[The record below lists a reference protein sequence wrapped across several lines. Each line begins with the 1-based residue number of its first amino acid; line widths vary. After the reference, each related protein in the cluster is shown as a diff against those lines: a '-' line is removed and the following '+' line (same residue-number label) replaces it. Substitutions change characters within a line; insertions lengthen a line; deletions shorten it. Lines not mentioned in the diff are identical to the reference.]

1 MDKKLMLA
9 VAGAG
14 KTTYIINKVCTE
26 YRKVL
31 VITYTDANYNNIISK
46 LREQNDGVIPDGI
59 IVYKYLHS
67 FIDFA
72 INHFFRIKLE
82 LKGLITNQIKT
93 DMLSHPIWNII
104 SIQVIGYIVTELH
117 CY

>member
-31 VITYTDANYNNIISK
+31 VITYTDANYNNIIFK
-46 LREQNDGVIPDGI
+46 LREQNDEVIPDGI
-59 IVYKYLHS
+59 IVYKYFTFLYRFCYKPLQKIICNSLIRFVAPIMMFVLFLQSTGILH
-67 FIDFA
+67 
-72 INHFFRIKLE
+72 
-82 LKGLITNQIKT
+82 
-93 DMLSHPIWNII
+93 
-104 SIQVIGYIVTELH
+104 
-117 CY
+117 

>member
-31 VITYTDANYNNIISK
+31 VITYTDANYNNIIFK
-46 LREQNDGVIPDGI
+46 LREEPV
-59 IVYKYLHS
+59 KKSL
-67 FIDFA
+67 
-72 INHFFRIKLE
+72 
-82 LKGLITNQIKT
+82 
-93 DMLSHPIWNII
+93 
-104 SIQVIGYIVTELH
+104 
-117 CY
+117 

>member
-31 VITYTDANYNNIISK
+31 VITYTDANYNNIIFK
-46 LREQNDGVIPDGI
+46 LREQNDEVIPDGI
-59 IVYKYLHS
+59 IGEHPKVCVNL
-67 FIDFA
+67 
-72 INHFFRIKLE
+72 
-82 LKGLITNQIKT
+82 QT
-93 DMLSHPIWNII
+93 D
-104 SIQVIGYIVTELH
+104 VR
-117 CY
+117 